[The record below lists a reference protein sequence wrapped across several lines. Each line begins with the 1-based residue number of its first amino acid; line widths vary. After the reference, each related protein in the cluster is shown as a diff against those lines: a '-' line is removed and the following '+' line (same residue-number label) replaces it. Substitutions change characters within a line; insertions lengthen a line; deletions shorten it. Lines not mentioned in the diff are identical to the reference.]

1 MHIFICSFSSLE
13 GEISNYPTSEVKH
26 KIIRNYQKNPSY
38 NLKSHSTL
46 SKNWLF
52 IHNLQT
58 SSQVRNKR
66 NIELQLAEKPTAF
79 SKAGEKQN
87 KTKQNLFIN
96 IFGSQLIQML
106 HEASAETKHF
116 CAQSRENLH

>member
-13 GEISNYPTSEVKH
+13 GEISNHPHQRVK
-26 KIIRNYQKNPSY
+26 ILNYQKNPSY

-46 SKNWLF
+46 FKNWLF

-58 SSQVRNKR
+58 SSQVKNKR
-66 NIELQLAEKPTAF
+66 KIELQLVEKPTAF
-79 SKAGEKQN
+79 SKAGK
-87 KTKQNLFIN
+87 KTNKQNLFIN

-106 HEASAETKHF
+106 HEASAEKKHF
-116 CAQSRENLH
+116 HAQSRENLH